1 MSPVAHRPITSTP
14 IINRLYTAQNGP
26 YDGIHWE
33 KRTATI
39 KGASGT
45 HFEMNNVEV
54 PSSWSQLAT
63 DIIAS
68 KYFRKAGVPIGTGT
82 GSETSA
88 RQVIDRIAKAVRK
101 AGEQQGGYFVDADE
115 AQAFEDELTYMLI
128 NQIGAFNSPVWFN
141 TGLFESYGIK
151 GSPSGRWA
159 TNADGKTVLMDNDYE
174 RPGVSACFIQSI
186 EDDLMDIAEHTK
198 REMRVFKAG
207 GGSGTNYSNIRGEG
221 EPLSGGGTSSGL
233 MSFLKIF
240 DSAAGATKSGGTT
253 RRAARMVVV
262 NDDHPDI
269 LDFVRWKAKEEDKL
283 AALVAQGYDSD
294 FNGEAVRTIGGQN
307 SNNSV
312 RATDAFMRAV
322 ENDGEWQTRRRTD
335 GRPHKSYKAREIMR
349 EIAKAAHRC
358 ADPGMQFHDTCNEW
372 NTVSQ
377 TDVINSTNPCSE
389 FSFVDNTS
397 CNLASVNL
405 VRFYDAAT
413 DTFDVKSFQHACRV
427 FITAQEI
434 LVDHASYPTQSIAQ
448 RSHALRPLGL
458 GYSNLGALLM
468 RMGYPYDSDEGRAVG
483 GAITALMCGTAWDQS
498 AKLAECVGPFPNFA
512 HNRTSMLQVGRK
524 HRNEVANVGPM
535 PDHVNIKNEALAVWG
550 SAIEHGEQVG
560 FRNAQM
566 TVLAPTGTISFV
578 MDCDTFGV
586 EPDFALVKHKK
597 LAGGGTFKIVN
608 QSVSPTLKRL
618 GYTDAQIDAITAHV
632 QERESIEGAPGL
644 KEEHVP
650 IFDCANRCGPDGK
663 RFIRPMAHLE
673 MMSVAQP
680 FLCGAIS
687 KTVNLP
693 EETTV
698 EEIEDIYIRSW
709 KMGLK
714 AIALYRDNS
723 KGCQVLNTTK
733 AAVEK
738 VEEEPNVAHRQRLPK
753 KRGGFTQEATVGGH
767 KVFVRTGEYED
778 GRLGEIFIDMQKEGA
793 PLRAWADCF
802 AIAVSLGLQYGV
814 PLQEFVDAYTFA
826 KFEPSGLV
834 RGHDHVRTA
843 MSVPDYIFRALA
855 IEYLHQI
862 DLAHVHPD
870 KDKQP
875 KEVVKMAEALK
886 TMHASNKSNGKMAAG
901 ELCAKCGGMTIRSG
915 TCSYCINCAESSG
928 CS

>member
-1 MSPVAHRPITSTP
+1 MSPVVNRPGVSASIRFFTS
-14 IINRLYTAQNGP
+14 NQGP
-26 YDGIHWE
+26 YAGITWE

-39 KGASGT
+39 KSAEGT
-45 HFEMNNVEV
+45 QFEMEGVEV
-54 PSSWSQLAT
+54 PASWSQLAT

-68 KYFRKAGVPIGTGT
+68 KYFRKAEVPGT
-82 GSETSA
+82 GSEFSA
-88 RQVIDRIAKAVRK
+88 KQVVERIAKAIRK
-101 AGEQQGGYFVDADE
+101 AGEDQAGYFADE
-115 AQAFEDELTYMLI
+115 EEANAFEDELTYLLI
-128 NQIGAFNSPVWFN
+128 QQYGAFNSPVWFN
-141 TGLFESYGIK
+141 CGLYESYGIK
-151 GSPSGRWA
+151 GSASGRWA
-159 TNADGKTVLMDNDYE
+159 PLANGNAIEMDNDYQ
-174 RPGVSACFIQSI
+174 RPGVSACFIQTI

-207 GGSGTNYSNIRGEG
+207 GGSGTNYSKIRGEG

-269 LDFVRWKAKEEDKL
+269 LDFIQWKAKEEDKL
-283 AALVAQGYDSD
+283 AALVAQGYDPD
-294 FNGEAVRTIGGQN
+294 FNGEAARTVGGQN

-312 RATDAFMRAV
+312 RATDEFMRAV
-322 ENDGEWQTRRRTD
+322 EADGEWQTRRRTD
-335 GRPHKSYKAREIMR
+335 GRVHATYKAREIMR

-372 NTVSQ
+372 NTVAQ
-377 TDVINSTNPCSE
+377 TDVINATNPCSE

-397 CNLASVNL
+397 CNLASLNL
-405 VRFYDAAT
+405 VRFLKD
-413 DTFDVKSFQHACRV
+413 DGTFDITAFQHACRV

-434 LVDHASYPTQSIAQ
+434 LVDHASYPTKVIAQ
-448 RSHALRPLGL
+448 NSHNMRPLGL

-468 RMGYPYDSDEGRAVG
+468 QMGYPYDSDEGRAVG
-483 GAITALMCGTAWDQS
+483 GAITALMCGTAWEQS
-498 AKLAECVGPFPNFA
+498 AVLASKKGPFPAFA
-512 HNRTSMLQVGRK
+512 HNRSAMLQVGRK

-535 PDHVNIKNEALAVWG
+535 PDHVSIKNTAQAAWNNALDL
-550 SAIEHGEQVG
+550 GETHG
-560 FRNAQM
+560 FRNAQL

-578 MDCDTFGV
+578 MDCDTFGI
-586 EPDFALVKHKK
+586 EPDYALVKHKK

-608 QSVSPTLKRL
+608 QSVAPSLQRL
-618 GYTDAQIDAITAHV
+618 GYTDAQIDAITAYI
-632 QERESIEGAPGL
+632 QQNENIENAPGL
-644 KEEHVP
+644 KEDHVA
-650 IFDCANRCGPDGK
+650 IFDCANRCGADGK

-673 MMSVAQP
+673 MMAVAQP

-714 AIALYRDNS
+714 AVALYRDNS

-733 AAVEK
+733 AEDTQEVVEP
-738 VEEEPNVAHRQRLPK
+738 EPHVAKRRRLPK
-753 KRGGFTQEATVGGH
+753 RRGGFTQEATVGGH
-767 KVFVRTGEYED
+767 KVFLRTGEYED

-802 AIAVSLGLQYGV
+802 AIAISLGLQYGV
-814 PLQEFVDAYTFA
+814 PLQEFTDAFTFA
-826 KFEPSGLV
+826 KFEPAGLV
-834 RGHDHVRTA
+834 RGHDHVKTA
-843 MSVPDYIFRALA
+843 LSVPDYIFRALA
-855 IEYLHQI
+855 IEYLNQI

-870 KDKQP
+870 KEQSDPQ
-875 KEVVKMAEALK
+875 
-886 TMHASNKSNGKMAAG
+886 TTNKVATAIAKVNGSSGSNGKVKAG
-901 ELCAKCGGMTIRSG
+901 ELCSQCGGITVRSG
-915 TCSYCINCAESSG
+915 TCSVCVNCATTSG